1 MNDLKRMIKGTGIYL
16 VGTIFSRL
24 VQFFLLPIY
33 TTYLTPAEYG
43 TYDLGIAY
51 ASFLYTMFFFDIY
64 SGILRFMF
72 DFDEEKEKSKPIT
85 SGLIIFVLSSFFY
98 GVSLLVLKLVL
109 GDSIPYT
116 GLLFLIGLTTVLQQ
130 VVGYIARGFNK
141 NRIFVIGGMIG
152 AITTLI
158 AAVLLLIFLKMDF
171 SGIYISTIVG
181 LLANT
186 IFVSEIIGVRKRLK
200 RKYFDLKLFSEMFR
214 YSLPLGLNSVSYW
227 FMTGFNRIW
236 ISSNLSVYD
245 NGLYAV
251 TMKFGS
257 VINLFTQ
264 AFQMAWQEITFSK
277 AQQNQKELSDFY
289 SKGINAY
296 NEFLMICTVLAL
308 PAVKVVFPFM
318 VNGEFTQAY
327 FLVPLVLLSSVYSSL
342 SSFMASIV
350 GTLKKTQYI
359 FTTTIVGAVCNVV
372 ILVVFGKQFGLQI
385 ANISLCFGFFVSF
398 FRRIQLVS
406 KFVKVR
412 INWMK
417 FGIFLVIYFAG
428 SLIFIYLSTLINCFA
443 FLIEIVILVTVY
455 NKMLKKTLKNIF
467 SKH

>member
-43 TYDLGIAY
+43 RYDLGIAY
-51 ASFLYTMFFFDIY
+51 ASFLYTMFYFDIF

-85 SGLIIFVLSSFFY
+85 SGLIIFTLSSLFY
-98 GVSLLVLKLVL
+98 GISLLVLKIFL
-109 GDSIPYT
+109 GNTVPYM
-116 GLLFLIGLTTVLQQ
+116 GLLYLIGIITVLQQ
-130 VVGYIARGFNK
+130 VVGYIARGFNR

-152 AITTLI
+152 AVVTLLS
-158 AAVLLLIFLKMDF
+158 AVLFIIYLKMDF
-171 SGIYISTIVG
+171 SGIYISTIMG
-181 LLANT
+181 LVANT
-186 IFVSEIIGVRKRLK
+186 IFVSEIIGIRKK
-200 RKYFDLKLFSEMFR
+200 IKIKYFDQKLFNEMFR

-289 SKGINAY
+289 SKGINKY
-296 NEFLMICTVLAL
+296 NDFLMICTVLAL
-308 PAVKVVFPFM
+308 PAIKVIFPFM
-318 VNGEFTQAY
+318 VNGEFSKAY

-359 FTTTIVGAVCNVV
+359 FTTTIVGALCNVIIIV
-372 ILVVFGKQFGLQI
+372 IFGKFFGLQV
-385 ANISLCFGFFVSF
+385 ANISLCVGFFASF

-406 KFVKVR
+406 KYVKVKV
-412 INWMK
+412 NWMK
-417 FGIFLVIYFAG
+417 FVILLTVYFGA
-428 SLIFIYLSTLINCFA
+428 SLIFIYQSTLINLLTFV
-443 FLIEIVILVTVY
+443 IEIIILIFFY
-455 NKMLKKTLKNIF
+455 KEMLIKILKQII
-467 SKH
+467 SKQ